1 MHCSYIKI
9 LRQQVHSQRRQLYQT
24 LRRHIQKCLNSSG
37 LGCISVQIL
46 CAQKSNFWFHLGSR
60 LKMSKIVKYFI
71 SGICLFSLYRDIFIG
86 FWPEVE
92 VPTLIS
98 SAPRFFSKV
107 PRLDPLTFLKRIT
120 VTLQAPYVLYIRTG
134 VSLLSRERFL
144 YN

>member
-1 MHCSYIKI
+1 
-9 LRQQVHSQRRQLYQT
+9 
-24 LRRHIQKCLNSSG
+24 
-37 LGCISVQIL
+37 
-46 CAQKSNFWFHLGSR
+46 
-60 LKMSKIVKYFI
+60 MSKIVKYFI

-120 VTLQAPYVLYIRTG
+120 VTL
-134 VSLLSRERFL
+134 
-144 YN
+144 